1 MKYMIL
7 QPHSR
12 RGEKLPEWLGP
23 EVGRDVILITPEKR
37 AQQYGDWAG
46 MTVPLT
52 RYEPGGE
59 LECVALKL
67 AREHRIERIVVLGEY
82 DIVRAA
88 QLQRL
93 LGLPGQ
99 SVESAVAFR
108 DKSVMKRLVSAAG
121 IPVADFVAATSP
133 LEAIEFVERVG
144 FPVVAKPF
152 AGWASAGTIV
162 LRDRAEMEAI
172 LSREPEVRGLV
183 EAFVPGPMYHVD
195 GFVHRGRPVFMS
207 TFRYVNDMLAFH
219 HGDYSLS
226 VQLDEDNPF
235 AERLEDFTRAVLA
248 AMPALEAAPFHLE
261 VFRTPDD
268 RIVFN
273 EIASRTGGSIICDVI
288 ERSHGI
294 HLAKVWIEFQ
304 LGLRTSMEVPKRSRS
319 VVGLAVVPPLP
330 GRIEMLPTTLDV
342 PGILEMHLECR
353 EGDVL
358 QNPQSSSDAMAE
370 LLGEG
375 PNEAELVRRL
385 ETGIDTFRQKSRLV
399 PAPQL

>member
-12 RGEKLPEWLGP
+12 RGERLPEWLGP

-37 AQQYGDWAG
+37 ATQYGDWAG
-46 MTVPLT
+46 KTVPLA

-59 LECVALKL
+59 LECVALRL

-99 SVESAVAFR
+99 SVESAIAFR
-108 DKSVMKRLVSAAG
+108 DKSVMKRHVSTAG
-121 IPVADFVAATSP
+121 IPVADFAAATSP
-133 LEAIEFVERVG
+133 LDVIEFVERVG

-152 AGWASAGTIV
+152 AGWASAGTVV
-162 LRDRAEMEAI
+162 LRDRAQMEAI
-172 LSREPEVRGLV
+172 LSRESEIRGLV

-195 GFVHRGRPVFMS
+195 GFVHRGQAVFMS

-219 HGDYSLS
+219 EGEHSLS
-226 VQLDEDNPF
+226 VQLDEGNPL
-235 AERLEDFTRAVLA
+235 ARRLEDFTRAVLA

-261 VFRTPDD
+261 VFHTPDD

-273 EIASRTGGSIICDVI
+273 EIASRTGGSLICDVI
-288 ERSHGI
+288 ARSHGV

-304 LGLRTSMEVPKRSRS
+304 LGLRTTLEAPKRPSG

-330 GRIEMLPTTLDV
+330 GRVEMLPVAVDA
-342 PGILEMHLECR
+342 PGIIETHLECR

-370 LLGEG
+370 LLGEA

-385 ETGIDTFRQKSRLV
+385 EAGIEAFRKNSRLV
-399 PAPQL
+399 PVEPA

>member
-12 RGEKLPEWLGP
+12 RGEQLPEWLGP
-23 EVGRDVILITPEKR
+23 EIGRDVILITPEKR
-37 AQQYGDWAG
+37 AKQYGDWAG

-59 LECVALKL
+59 LECVALRL
-67 AREHRIERIVVLGEY
+67 AREHHVERIVVLGEY

-99 SVESAVAFR
+99 SVESATAFR
-108 DKSVMKRLVSAAG
+108 DKSVMKGHVAAAG
-121 IPVADFVAATSP
+121 ILVADYVAARSP
-133 LEAIEFVERVG
+133 LDVIAFIERVG

-152 AGWASAGTIV
+152 AGWASSGTVV
-162 LRDRAEMEAI
+162 LRDRAEVEAI
-172 LSREPEVRGLV
+172 LAREPDIRGLV

-195 GFVHRGRPVFMS
+195 GFVHRGKAVFMS

-219 HGDYSLS
+219 KGEHSLS
-226 VQLDEDNPF
+226 VQLDDANPF
-235 AERLEDFTRAVLA
+235 VARLEDFTRAVLA

-261 VFRTPDD
+261 VFLTPDD

-273 EIASRTGGSIICDVI
+273 EIASRTGGSLICDVI
-288 ERSHGI
+288 ARSHGV

-304 LGLRTSMEVPKRSRS
+304 LGLRTSIEAPNRPSR

-330 GRIEMLPTTLDV
+330 GRVELLPTAVDA
-342 PGILEMHLECR
+342 PGIVETHLECS

-358 QNPQSSSDAMAE
+358 QGPQSSSDAMVE
-370 LLGEG
+370 LLGEAA
-375 PNEAELVRRL
+375 NEAELVRRL
-385 ETGIDTFRQKSRLV
+385 EAGIEAFRRTSRVV
-399 PAPQL
+399 PVEQV